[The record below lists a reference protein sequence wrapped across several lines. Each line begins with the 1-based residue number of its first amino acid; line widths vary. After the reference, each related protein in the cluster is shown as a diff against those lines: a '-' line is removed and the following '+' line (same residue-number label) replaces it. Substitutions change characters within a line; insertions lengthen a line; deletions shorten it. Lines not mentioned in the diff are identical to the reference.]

1 MHTPQRCGG
10 GAGFFKIGAVRS
22 DDRSK
27 GDSCALCESIL
38 LTFGIGHRR
47 SYYYRLLYL
56 WSRVMT
62 VAEILGCASATN
74 KRLKHDAYQTP
85 DWVVEQLCEVE
96 RLPSQIWEPC
106 AGEGQLANVLRQHG
120 SKVIETDL
128 DPRKRSQR
136 RLDFLAARR
145 PLSRPSS
152 PIHPIALP
160 PSSSGT
166 RYLWVSNISPCC
178 SRRISSTPKSAMNG
192 VNPAESLS

>member
-1 MHTPQRCGG
+1 
-10 GAGFFKIGAVRS
+10 
-22 DDRSK
+22 
-27 GDSCALCESIL
+27 
-38 LTFGIGHRR
+38 
-47 SYYYRLLYL
+47 
-56 WSRVMT
+56 MT

-128 DPRKRSQR
+128 DPRTRSQR

-145 PLSRPSS
+145 PLAKAVVTNPPYRIATKFIRHALSLGVEYLALLLKADFLNAQERHQLISEIGYPARIWSLTSRPDFRRQG
-152 PIHPIALP
+152 AP
-160 PSSSGT
+160 PM
-166 RYLWVSNISPCC
+166 NC
-178 SRRISSTPKSAMNG
+178 SWFIWDGHASSAMLKLL
-192 VNPAESLS
+192 PLQS